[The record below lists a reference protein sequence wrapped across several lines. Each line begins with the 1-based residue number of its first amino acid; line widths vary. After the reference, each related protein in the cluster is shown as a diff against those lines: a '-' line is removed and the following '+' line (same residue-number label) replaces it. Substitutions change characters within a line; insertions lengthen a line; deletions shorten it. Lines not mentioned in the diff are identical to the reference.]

1 MARKK
6 VENKCPAMKTSSC
19 QINEKRQQQQQ
30 QKRDGP
36 LSALIFRH
44 ERNQLAEKEEL
55 DPLFL
60 FDSPVLLETLVVGRR
75 WQRKRCRRHPLLRIV
90 IIHAFQL
97 CVYNIYLSGAASRET
112 LLLLLLLHSWGTH
125 PPFLINSWLCCL
137 EYFMYIYIQLV
148 RVMNVNC

>member
-1 MARKK
+1 VARKK

-75 WQRKRCRRHPLLRIV
+75 
-90 IIHAFQL
+90 
-97 CVYNIYLSGAASRET
+97 
-112 LLLLLLLHSWGTH
+112 
-125 PPFLINSWLCCL
+125 
-137 EYFMYIYIQLV
+137 
-148 RVMNVNC
+148 